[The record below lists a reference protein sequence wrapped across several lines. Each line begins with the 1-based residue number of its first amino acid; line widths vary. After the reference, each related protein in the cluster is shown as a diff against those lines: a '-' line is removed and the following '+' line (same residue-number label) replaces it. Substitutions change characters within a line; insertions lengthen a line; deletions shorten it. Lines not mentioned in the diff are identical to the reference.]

1 MAKKK
6 LKKKPKK
13 TEEKIRKIKIKV
25 IGIGGGGNS
34 IIGDISSRMKGVKFV
49 AANTDSAALKRV
61 GKKVR
66 TFQFGENLTGGMGT
80 GMDFELGKEAAQ
92 KAKKRIKRL
101 LKGQDFC
108 IFVSC
113 LGGGTGSG
121 ATPVF
126 AKTSKDLGNLNFG
139 IFTLPFKFEG
149 QRKAEIARDALRKLR
164 PYLQAF
170 SIIPN
175 ERIFKI
181 VDKKTPLKTALSTI
195 NERLTESLEGLIEM
209 IKKPGFI
216 NIDFADLQTILSQRN
231 RVAFLNRIEFK
242 RGAQKEI
249 EKLIFSPLYPYD
261 IKGARGLLFNIEG
274 ANKLGLG
281 EVNEIARGL
290 QKLVGRKAKI
300 IFGIT
305 QKRGLGDKIGLTLL
319 ATGCRMKGEILP
331 KITKKPK
338 RKRVKKKIKKVKVKV
353 KALAKVKKVK
363 PLPVKAPEEK
373 RKEKEKQR
381 IRRNALQIKSELEE
395 KEKERLE
402 KEEVWEIPALLR
414 RKKKKV

>member
-1 MAKKK
+1 MPKKK
-6 LKKKPKK
+6 SKKKPKK
-13 TEEKIRKIKIKV
+13 AEEKIRKIKIKV

-34 IIGDISSRMKGVKFV
+34 IIGDISSRMKGVRFV

-66 TFQFGENLTGGMGT
+66 TFQFGEDLTGGMGT
-80 GMDFELGKEAAQ
+80 GMDFELGKQAAQ
-92 KAKKRIKRL
+92 KEKKRIKRL

-121 ATPVF
+121 ATPIF
-126 AKTSKDLGNLNFG
+126 AKASKELGNLNLG

-149 QRKAEIARDALRKLR
+149 EKKAEIARDALRKSK

-216 NIDFADLQTILSQRN
+216 NIDFADLQTILRQRN

-274 ANKLGLG
+274 ASKLGLG
-281 EVNEIARGL
+281 EVNEISRGL

-305 QKRGLGDKIGLTLL
+305 QKKGLGDKIGLTLL

-338 RKRVKKKIKKVKVKV
+338 RKRVKKKIKKVKIKV
-353 KALAKVKKVK
+353 KALVKVKKVK
-363 PLPVKAPEEK
+363 PLPAKAPEEK
-373 RKEKEKQR
+373 GKEKEKQI
-381 IRRNALQIKSELEE
+381 IRRNALQIKRELEE
-395 KEKERLE
+395 EEKERLE
-402 KEEVWEIPALLR
+402 KEEIWEIPAILR
-414 RKKKKV
+414 REKQKE